1 MITLLID
8 PDGFDLPDTR
18 VEGEAYQHLFRA
30 RRVTVGEEMRV
41 VDGRGRARW
50 GTVERV
56 DRTSATVVLGE
67 PAPDHEPAL
76 RLEVIVPTCRPERA
90 SWLVEKGTEVG
101 VFAFRFANMARAPR
115 ELGAITFDRLR
126 RVAAAAVEQCHRSRL
141 PEITGPHA
149 WSEMVGLAGPE
160 ARWFLDTEA
169 ADGPSFDV
177 GAALRG
183 RPEEQQGA
191 HIGAPL
197 HALLIGPEGGL
208 DPAERRELLTAG
220 WRPVGLGERT
230 LRLETAAIIG
240 AAFLLLPE
248 SGIQNPKSKIE
259 N

>member
-8 PDGFDLPDTR
+8 PAGFDLPSTR

-30 RRVTVGEEMRV
+30 RRVAVGEEMRV

-50 GTVERV
+50 GRVERV

-67 PAPDHEPAL
+67 PAPDREPAL
-76 RLEVIVPTCRPERA
+76 RLELIVPTCRPERA

-126 RVAAAAVEQCHRSRL
+126 RVVAAAVEQCHRSRL

-149 WSEMVGLAGPE
+149 WSEAAGLAGPE
-160 ARWFLDTEA
+160 SRWFLDTEA
-169 ADGPSFDV
+169 ADSGGWETAGGGS
-177 GAALRG
+177 G
-183 RPEEQQGA
+183 
-191 HIGAPL
+191 
-197 HALLIGPEGGL
+197 ALLIGPEGGL
-208 DPAERRELLTAG
+208 DPAERRQLLTAG

-230 LRLETAAIIG
+230 LRLETAAVVG
-240 AAFLLLPE
+240 AAFLLLPG
-248 SGIQNPKSKIE
+248 SGIQNPKFKIQ

>member
-8 PDGFDLPDTR
+8 SAGFDHPETR

-30 RRVTVGEEMRV
+30 RRVAAGEEMRV

-56 DRTSATVVLGE
+56 DRTSATVTLGE

-76 RLEVIVPTCRPERA
+76 RLELIVPTCRPERA

-115 ELGAITFDRLR
+115 ELGTITFDRLR

-149 WSEMVGLAGPE
+149 WSEVVGLAGPE
-160 ARWFLDTEA
+160 SRWFLDTEA
-169 ADGPSFDV
+169 PDPGGWGTAGGPS
-177 GAALRG
+177 G
-183 RPEEQQGA
+183 
-191 HIGAPL
+191 
-197 HALLIGPEGGL
+197 ALLIGPEGGL
-208 DPAERRELLTAG
+208 DPAERRQLLTAG

-230 LRLETAAIIG
+230 LRLETAAMVG
-240 AAFLLLPE
+240 AAFLLLPH
-248 SGIQNPKSKIE
+248 SGIQNPKSKIQ

>member
-8 PDGFDLPDTR
+8 PAGFDLPSTR

-30 RRVTVGEEMRV
+30 RRVATGERMRV
-41 VDGRGRARW
+41 VDGRGKARW

-67 PAPDHEPAL
+67 PAPDREPAL
-76 RLEVIVPTCRPERA
+76 RLELIVPTCRPERA

-115 ELGAITFDRLR
+115 ELGTITFDRLR

-149 WSEMVGLAGPE
+149 WSEVVGLADPE

-169 ADGPSFDV
+169 ADPGGWGPPATATS
-177 GAALRG
+177 G
-183 RPEEQQGA
+183 
-191 HIGAPL
+191 
-197 HALLIGPEGGL
+197 ALLIGPEGGL

-230 LRLETAAIIG
+230 LRLETAAVVG
-240 AAFLLLPE
+240 AAFLLL
-248 SGIQNPKSKIE
+248 S
-259 N
+259 

>member
-8 PDGFDLPDTR
+8 PAGFDHPDTR

-30 RRVTVGEEMRV
+30 RRVAVGEEMRV

-56 DRTSATVVLGE
+56 DRTSATVTLGE

-149 WSEMVGLAGPE
+149 WSEAIGLAGPE
-160 ARWFLDTEA
+160 SRWFLDTEA
-169 ADGPSFDV
+169 AGDPSFDA
-177 GAALRG
+177 G
-183 RPEEQQGA
+183 EEG
-191 HIGAPL
+191 GTG
-197 HALLIGPEGGL
+197 ALLIGPEGGL
-208 DPAERRELLTAG
+208 DPAERRQLLAAG

-230 LRLETAAIIG
+230 LRLETAAVVG
-240 AAFLLLPE
+240 AAFLLLPG
-248 SGIQNPKSKIE
+248 SGIQNPKSKIQ

>member
-8 PDGFDLPDTR
+8 PAGFDFPTTR

-56 DRTSATVVLGE
+56 DRTSATVTLGE
-67 PAPDHEPAL
+67 PAPDREPAL
-76 RLEVIVPTCRPERA
+76 RLELIVPTCRPERA

-160 ARWFLDTEA
+160 SRWFLDTEA
-169 ADGPSFDV
+169 ADSGGWETPGGGS
-177 GAALRG
+177 G
-183 RPEEQQGA
+183 
-191 HIGAPL
+191 
-197 HALLIGPEGGL
+197 ALLVGPEGGL
-208 DPAERRELLTAG
+208 DPAERRQLLTAG

-230 LRLETAAIIG
+230 LRLETAAVVG

-248 SGIQNPKSKIE
+248 SKIQNPKSQIR